1 MVKGMGIVI
10 LTIPKSGFIMVLYP
24 CYHMPGNPQDTLG
37 LPALKYYGRMRSVR
51 TETLA
56 WINLV
61 NEKGARVRASTIPLY
76 HEKELL
82 DYISVN
88 VMTPTID
95 SYPIPP
101 HIRSIQA
108 PS

>member
-1 MVKGMGIVI
+1 
-10 LTIPKSGFIMVLYP
+10 
-24 CYHMPGNPQDTLG
+24 MPGNPQDTLG
-37 LPALKYYGRMRSVR
+37 LPALKYYGRMRSIR

-82 DYISVN
+82 DYILVD
-88 VMTPTID
+88 VMTPTIG
-95 SYPIPP
+95 SYPFLLISVAFKLHHHIPP
-101 HIRSIQA
+101 LIHIQTPPQTILSE
-108 PS
+108 